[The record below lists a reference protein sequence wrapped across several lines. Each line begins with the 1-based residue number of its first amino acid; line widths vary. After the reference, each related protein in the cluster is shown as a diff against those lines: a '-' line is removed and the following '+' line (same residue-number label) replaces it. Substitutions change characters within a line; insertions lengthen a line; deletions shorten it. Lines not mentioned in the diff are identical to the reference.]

1 MAAVRF
7 LLSEDNRAGAV
18 HARLACA
25 IHLTHLSACSVHS
38 AAKTLHD
45 TEHGLVCLMHADEN
59 MRHVLLHH
67 LRAVPGDLVAMDAIL
82 VLPEQYRA
90 SKENPVYLH
99 VRSWRVIDFQIMP
112 QYWHIREY
120 TSVSKCIC
128 YNLPFKASEVIVRL
142 EAVDMSTP
150 QNFAFNGEMP
160 PVRLTMRGVPVQASL
175 DNLSRLCFLQRTI
188 CTVCR
193 FREAKHESLQTC
205 SKPADKR
212 CFAMLCDVCCKE
224 LFVLVKKCPG
234 GHATSSQSVWKAP
247 KWVLDLEAK
256 DELYF
261 LSRVQEPVGVFGH
274 PKTPNCGIYAL
285 KHEAALA
292 QGFASWFALFVHEQ
306 QQKSVRLRARKLVR

>member
-25 IHLTHLSACSVHS
+25 ICFTRLSACSVHS

-45 TEHGLVCLMHADEN
+45 TEHGLVCFMDADEN

-67 LRAVPGDLVAMDAIL
+67 LRAVPGDLVGMDAIF

-90 SKENPVYLH
+90 RKETPAHLH
-99 VRSWRVIDFQIMP
+99 VRSWRVIDFTMCPTI
-112 QYWHIREY
+112 WHGGLLK
-120 TSVSKCIC
+120 SVSRCIR
-128 YNLPFKASEVIVRL
+128 YNLPFKASEGIVRL
-142 EAVDMSTP
+142 EAVDMDTP
-150 QNFAFNGEMP
+150 QNVVFDRQMP
-160 PVRLTMRGVPVQASL
+160 PVRLKMRGVSVQASL

-188 CTVCR
+188 CTVCN
-193 FREAKHESLQTC
+193 FREAKHESLETC
-205 SKPADKR
+205 SKANDKR
-212 CFAMLCDVCCKE
+212 CFVKLCEVCCKE
-224 LFVLVKKCPG
+224 LFVVVQKC
-234 GHATSSQSVWKAP
+234 QSFDWKAL

-292 QGFASWFALFVHEQ
+292 QGFASWSARFVHEQ
-306 QQKSVRLRARKLVR
+306 QQKSARRRARKSVH

>member
-1 MAAVRF
+1 M
-7 LLSEDNRAGAV
+7 D
-18 HARLACA
+18 
-25 IHLTHLSACSVHS
+25 
-38 AAKTLHD
+38 
-45 TEHGLVCLMHADEN
+45 ADEN

-67 LRAVPGDLVAMDAIL
+67 LRAVPGDLVGMDAIF

-90 SKENPVYLH
+90 RKETPAHLH
-99 VRSWRVIDFQIMP
+99 VRSWRVIDFEIMP
-112 QYWHIREY
+112 QYWHFRDY

-128 YNLPFKASEVIVRL
+128 YNLPFKASEGIVRL

-160 PVRLTMRGVPVQASL
+160 PVRLKMRGVPVQASL

-188 CTVCR
+188 CTVCC
-193 FREAKHESLQTC
+193 FREARHESLEAC

-224 LFVLVKKCPG
+224 LFVLVKKC
-234 GHATSSQSVWKAP
+234 QSVWTAP
-247 KWVLDLEAK
+247 RWVLDLEAK
-256 DELYF
+256 DGLYF
-261 LSRVQEPVGVFGH
+261 LSRVQEPVGVLGH

-292 QGFASWFALFVHEQ
+292 QGFASWSALFVHEQ
-306 QQKSVRLRARKLVR
+306 QQKSASRRARKSVR